1 MYNHVRKEAYVRTP
15 TNSNHVIYIPVWP
28 SCLIAVWMLHIIKL
42 YLNCNCNFRA
52 CYNAKVEV
60 VKQLVALTGPDSLI
74 KENLF
79 GETPLHSACTNGRS
93 LELIKFFVQ
102 SCEKRSICKNTN
114 KLQPCHIHT
123 CVAIFSLTV
132 HIDSWLFQ

>member
-1 MYNHVRKEAYVRTP
+1 
-15 TNSNHVIYIPVWP
+15 
-28 SCLIAVWMLHIIKL
+28 MLHIIKL

-79 GETPLHSACTNGRS
+79 GVLLVEGTGVPRENH
-93 LELIKFFVQ
+93 
-102 SCEKRSICKNTN
+102 
-114 KLQPCHIHT
+114 
-123 CVAIFSLTV
+123 
-132 HIDSWLFQ
+132 